1 MCFLSY
7 IKNLILNK
15 KIMMKVYSQPT
26 CHYCKKIKD
35 VLEEANIEYE
45 EIITSENTEE
55 WNEII
60 RVTGLGMTPTII
72 LQDEIWLP
80 NRDFRTPEELVA
92 RVKHFTDNPMKP
104 LHLEQRV
111 EQVHNAVKN
120 LTLLLTQMQQTIQ
133 RISTQ
138 VAGTPPPPVPQQQ
151 AMEQQPVQE

>member
-1 MCFLSY
+1 
-7 IKNLILNK
+7 
-15 KIMMKVYSQPT
+15 MMKVYSQPA

-55 WNEII
+55 WNELI
-60 RVTGLGMTPTII
+60 RVTGLGMTPTITF
-72 LQDEIWLP
+72 QEETWLP

-92 RVKHFTDNPMKP
+92 RINHFKDNPMKP
-104 LHLEQRV
+104 LHLEQKI

-138 VAGTPPPPVPQQQ
+138 VAGTPPPQQPIPPQQSI
-151 AMEQQPVQE
+151 MPQQPTLE

>member
-1 MCFLSY
+1 
-7 IKNLILNK
+7 
-15 KIMMKVYSQPT
+15 MMKVYSQPT

-72 LQDEIWLP
+72 LQDEIWL
-80 NRDFRTPEELVA
+80 
-92 RVKHFTDNPMKP
+92 
-104 LHLEQRV
+104 
-111 EQVHNAVKN
+111 QVHNAVKN

-151 AMEQQPVQE
+151 AMAQQQAMVQQQAMEQQPVQE